1 MSSEFTP
8 QEGSCS
14 CYSNTYTIN
23 AKPIGR
29 FICHCTICQEFT
41 GAAFNDVTVLLKPDV
56 SDLNLVRT
64 KFRRWKLPPN
74 ISRGLCTRCNKPS
87 IEMALG
93 DKIVLVP
100 TSNYPDVSALPK
112 PTMHLFYN
120 RRVEDMDDD
129 LPKYNGFVQ
138 SQAMM
143 VKALAEG
150 LVKRLAMRS

>member
-1 MSSEFTP
+1 MSSAFIP
-8 QEGSCS
+8 QEASCS

-23 AKPIGR
+23 NKPIGR

-41 GAAFNDVTVLLKPDV
+41 GQAYNDVTVLLKSDV
-56 SDLNLVRT
+56 SELKLINT

-74 ISRGLCTRCNKPS
+74 INRGLCTRCNKPS
-87 IEMALG
+87 IVMAVGGNL
-93 DKIVLVP
+93 ILVP
-100 TSNYPDVSALPK
+100 TANYPDGAALPE

-129 LPKYNGFVQ
+129 LPKYKGFVQ

-143 VKALAEG
+143 VKVLAQG
-150 LVKRLAMRS
+150 RYKRVAKR